1 MYRKHS
7 KQISLFILFLFT
19 GFIVSVQTGCK
30 KEAEKPVD
38 KTEVQKD
45 TTTPAKVDTPKVV
58 EQPKVEYPD
67 LLGKWSGTLYKRQAS
82 LKITKQ
88 DTTSFSGSLT
98 IFFREN
104 ISQQV
109 SGKLNM
115 SNNKITMSDLVHN
128 KMMGRY
134 SGKLSEDGKTMSGTF
149 TMNADKSQHN
159 FNFVK
164 Q

>member
-1 MYRKHS
+1 MQKNNVYRYFS
-7 KQISLFILFLFT
+7 FILLLSF
-19 GFIVSVQTGCK
+19 GFYLTSVTGCK
-30 KEAEKPVD
+30 KEAEKPVE
-38 KTEVQKD
+38 KQEQQAK
-45 TTTPAKVDTPKVV
+45 TTPPPVDTPKVV
-58 EQPKVEYPD
+58 EKPKIEYPD
-67 LLGKWSGTLYKRQAS
+67 LIGKWTGTLYNRQAS

-104 ISQQV
+104 INQQV

-128 KMMGRY
+128 KTMGRY

-149 TMNADKSQHN
+149 TMNIDKKNYN